1 MPHLVSPNFMM
12 DRMMCLH
19 YFSFSVMT
27 DEGYFMVWGV
37 VEFKAFRD
45 LFC

>member
-1 MPHLVSPNFMM
+1 MLHLVSPNFMM